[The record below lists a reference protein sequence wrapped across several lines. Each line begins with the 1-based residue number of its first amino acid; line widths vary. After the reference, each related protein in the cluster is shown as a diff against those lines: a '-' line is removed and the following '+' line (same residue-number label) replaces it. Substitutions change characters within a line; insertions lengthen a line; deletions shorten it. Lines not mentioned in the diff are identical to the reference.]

1 MNSSVSIRI
10 AFALAAFTSALAA
23 SVPVWRQY
31 VRTRD
36 VHAGIPLR
44 KKFVAAYGLYR
55 RVTGARSC
63 NQCVKLLK
71 SDQLML
77 PSGTRRDMAQEA
89 RKVAAFSAFCRTN
102 GIRYLYVQLPKKLDV
117 HKTMLPPGVS
127 DFAYENADDLL
138 RQLAAAG
145 VATEDW
151 RPRFAGSARQVEDNF
166 YASDTHWNNP
176 TSLRAAR
183 DLAGAI
189 VRLCGIDG
197 VEAANADRL
206 LRPESWNSRAIPLR
220 IPGALAKRT
229 GRFFSKPSV
238 VTALWPKFETELT
251 VILPKRKSEA
261 SGSFLQVAVPFY
273 AQALSAEETT
283 MKAFSAQYAGSAE
296 RLVRLVNPRAPLDR
310 KVLLIGDSFSR
321 SLRTYLWVAVCEIVA
336 VDPRHRSS
344 SFEIDRLVL
353 GERPDIVIQAHTAA
367 LLASVASM
375 TAFNLAK

>member
-10 AFALAAFTSALAA
+10 VFALAAFTSALAA

-36 VHAGIPLR
+36 AHAGIPLR

-63 NQCVKLLK
+63 NRCVKLLK

-77 PSGTRRDMAQEA
+77 PNGTRRDMAQDA
-89 RKVAAFSAFCRTN
+89 RKVAVFSAFCRTN

-117 HKTMLPPGVS
+117 RKTMLPPGVK
-127 DFAYENADDLL
+127 DFAYENADDFL
-138 RQLAAAG
+138 RHLAAAG
-145 VATEDW
+145 VTMEDW

-166 YASDTHWNNP
+166 YRSDTHWNNP
-176 TSLRAAR
+176 ASLRAAR

-206 LRPESWNSRAIPLR
+206 LRPENWNSRAISLR

-251 VILPKRKSEA
+251 VALPELKWKA
-261 SGSFLQVAVPFY
+261 SGSFLQVAVPSY
-273 AQALSAEETT
+273 GKAMSTEKAM
-283 MKAFSAQYAGSAE
+283 MKSFSSQYAGGHQ
-296 RLVRLVNPRAPLDR
+296 RLVRFVNPCAPLDR
-310 KVLLIGDSFSR
+310 KILLLGDSFTR
-321 SLRTYLWVAVCEIVA
+321 SLRTYLWVAVREIVA

-353 GERPDIVIQAHTAA
+353 EERPDIVVQAHTAA